1 MYIYMDEPCSL
12 ISRMSLMG
20 MHGRRIVI
28 RARLGLQCGV
38 LILHRSI
45 HFLSCC
51 GVNIVEVAAKYA
63 SSKIN

>member
-1 MYIYMDEPCSL
+1 LRGAVLVVRRPPL
-12 ISRMSLMG
+12 RGRAG